1 MNLKEIKDY
10 ENLYSFDLNTN
21 KVYSHYNSIYLKPYL
36 NKNGY
41 YRIQLNK
48 KGYQK
53 NIFLHRLVYEAHN
66 GTISDGLYIDHI
78 DNNSQ
83 NNNIDNLRLATRCE
97 NSHNIKKPNNNTT
110 GYKNISL
117 RKNNSYIVTITKN
130 NKNVYRKTFKAL
142 EEAIINRD
150 IQLKLFHK
158 DFHNL
163 G

>member
-21 KVYSHYNSIYLKPYL
+21 KVYSHYSSLYLKPYL

-66 GTISDGLYIDHI
+66 GPIPDELYIDHI

-83 NNNIDNLRLATRCE
+83 NNNIDNLRLATLCE
-97 NSHNIKKPNNNTT
+97 NAQNKKKPNNNTS
-110 GYKNISL
+110 GYKNINL
-117 RKNNSYIVTITKN
+117 TKN
-130 NKNVYRKTFKAL
+130 NTYRVIISKNNKIVYRKTFKAL

-158 DFHNL
+158 EFYNL
-163 G
+163 D